1 MNPYEQLIQDLIDG
15 KIEKID
21 VKREELMAF
30 REAWLKLENRKY
42 VVGKASLNGNVTY
55 NYDPTRLFQ
64 YEVFRKEPK
73 EDDAAAL
80 SSFDFTKVKVLLI

>member
-30 REAWLKLENRKY
+30 REASLKLENRKY

-55 NYDPTRLFQ
+55 HYDPTRLF
-64 YEVFRKEPK
+64 
-73 EDDAAAL
+73 
-80 SSFDFTKVKVLLI
+80 

>member
-30 REAWLKLENRKY
+30 REAWLKLENRKCESFTY
-42 VVGKASLNGNVTY
+42 LNRFLNLFLTLSIFTSFKRFWAFSL
-55 NYDPTRLFQ
+55 
-64 YEVFRKEPK
+64 
-73 EDDAAAL
+73 
-80 SSFDFTKVKVLLI
+80 

>member
-42 VVGKASLNGNVTY
+42 VVGKASLN
-55 NYDPTRLFQ
+55 
-64 YEVFRKEPK
+64 
-73 EDDAAAL
+73 
-80 SSFDFTKVKVLLI
+80 

>member
-42 VVGKASLNGNVTY
+42 VVGKGG
-55 NYDPTRLFQ
+55 RC
-64 YEVFRKEPK
+64 
-73 EDDAAAL
+73 
-80 SSFDFTKVKVLLI
+80 SSIVLL